1 MDGNL
6 PFSIV
11 MSRLVRASQVQ
22 PQRLTHRV
30 LIAERPT
37 PIISL
42 MLKNVSFGKMTPFV
56 VIFLALVATS
66 VRCDDTV
73 PTKTPIDCLYEMT
86 TSGMK

>member
-56 VIFLALVATS
+56 GISLGLYS
-66 VRCDDTV
+66 SSGRC
-73 PTKTPIDCLYEMT
+73 
-86 TSGMK
+86 GH

>member
-42 MLKNVSFGKMTPFV
+42 MLKNVSFGEMTPFV
-56 VIFLALVATS
+56 GISLGLYS
-66 VRCDDTV
+66 SSGRC
-73 PTKTPIDCLYEMT
+73 
-86 TSGMK
+86 GH